1 MQQLSKNSIK
11 LCKPGSCCP
20 IITLTDSKIKIFDDF
35 GREVE
40 IKLEEAEMIADALKV
55 LKNNQNA

>member
-1 MQQLSKNSIK
+1 MQILSKNAIQ
-11 LCKPGSCCP
+11 LCCKAGSCP
-20 IITLTDSKIKIFDDF
+20 IITLNDSKIKIFDDF